1 MNYKEFFT
9 SLKNL
14 KHVYLLSGEESYYID
29 RGVEDILKK
38 IFKNNDER
46 KDSLIKIDCDKKID
60 INEIIGAIE
69 TTPFFSDKN
78 VILIKNATFFKTKA
92 GTSEEDN
99 KSKKKDPT
107 MDRLIEAIENIL
119 DTNFVI
125 FTTNETADKR
135 KKIYKSIAKV
145 GIILESEPLKSWQI
159 DNWLNFTLKS
169 LKKKFDPEAQ
179 KYFMETI
186 SILPEISLNYLENE
200 LKKTALYVE
209 GTVITKKDLQL
220 MMAEPPEVSSFA
232 LTDAIN
238 EKNFKKSMY
247 LLNAQINENKEIPL
261 IALLVRH
268 IRLLIRAKHFIKQGI
283 KGKALGTPLALNPF
297 IAMKIGE
304 SAAKFSDSTLEEV
317 FLMLADADYFYKTGK
332 AGSEFLEKIIRKLI
346 T

>member
-1 MNYKEFFT
+1 
-9 SLKNL
+9 
-14 KHVYLLSGEESYYID
+14 
-29 RGVEDILKK
+29 
-38 IFKNNDER
+38 
-46 KDSLIKIDCDKKID
+46 
-60 INEIIGAIE
+60 
-69 TTPFFSDKN
+69 
-78 VILIKNATFFKTKA
+78 
-92 GTSEEDN
+92 
-99 KSKKKDPT
+99 
-107 MDRLIEAIENIL
+107 
-119 DTNFVI
+119 
-125 FTTNETADKR
+125 
-135 KKIYKSIAKV
+135 
-145 GIILESEPLKSWQI
+145 
-159 DNWLNFTLKS
+159 
-169 LKKKFDPEAQ
+169 
-179 KYFMETI
+179 
-186 SILPEISLNYLENE
+186 
-200 LKKTALYVE
+200 
-209 GTVITKKDLQL
+209 
-220 MMAEPPEVSSFA
+220 MMADPPEVSSFA